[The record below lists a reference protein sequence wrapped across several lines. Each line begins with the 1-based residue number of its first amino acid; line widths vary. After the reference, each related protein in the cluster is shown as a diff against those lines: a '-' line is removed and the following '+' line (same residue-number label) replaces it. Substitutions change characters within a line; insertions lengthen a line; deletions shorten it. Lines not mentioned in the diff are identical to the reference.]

1 MGNSPARA
9 RDPYVTGLAWLARRE
24 LSEAQLRRRLTRQ
37 GHSTDA
43 IDTAIVRLKQ
53 ERALD
58 DARAAEA
65 IARTE
70 LVLRGRGRLR
80 VGRQIR
86 QAGIAEGTADRAL
99 DRVYEEVDPH
109 DLLVAALDK
118 RLRGRPTIADEKEM
132 QRLYRYLIA
141 QGFESERVA
150 QLLRSRLRRGGLD
163 PEDPE

>member
-1 MGNSPARA
+1 MGSSPARP

-24 LSEAQLRRRLTRQ
+24 LSEAQLRRRLARQ
-37 GHSTDA
+37 GHAADA
-43 IDTAIVRLKQ
+43 IDAAIVRLKQ

-65 IARTE
+65 IARTQ

-99 DRVYEEVDPH
+99 DRVYEDVDPH

-118 RLRGRPTIADEKEM
+118 RLRGRPAIADEKEM
-132 QRLYRYLIA
+132 QRLYRYLVA
-141 QGFESERVA
+141 QGFESDRVVP
-150 QLLRSRLRRGGLD
+150 LLRSRLRGAGPD
-163 PEDPE
+163 PDDE